1 MSFRDKFRIPQ
12 LAKESFLVTVSNGL
26 NYLVGA
32 VWGILLARWLGTDF
46 FGIYIFWYSVSMIV
60 FAVGE
65 FGLTNYLT
73 RELSQKGEQKNLIC
87 NYSKLILIVNAILVS
102 CLVVYVKYS
111 ESFFPYLVVGITTIV
126 IVLTDRLSTT
136 FSSWH
141 YAKKNALFISNLSVV
156 KNVFVLGVGFLFYL
170 SEFNY
175 FYILIV
181 PAFFSLLRFLV
192 TFIIILKKESITF
205 LEILFFK
212 ISIISLKESLSA
224 TWVFGAIAIITT
236 IQLNSDAPILNFL
249 GFSEHDFGVI
259 GAANRIKTV
268 IALTGTSIFSV
279 VFPRLSK
286 DFSISK
292 ERFTDTFLKVFKPV
306 FVFSIMLCS
315 FLIIF
320 SGKIILLLFGQAY
333 ADAVP
338 FMVLFS
344 YGSIST
350 VLILFGHT
358 ITALNRQ
365 DFSLKM
371 IVIIYT
377 LVPILKIILIP
388 EYGSIVVGW
397 LGAIGPW
404 TGFIINFAFILKY
417 LVPKVESTFI
427 IKITFITLIGLVLP
441 VLANYYAINEFI
453 SFTIIFLLLILLSRL
468 FNVLSFKSLIISQ

>member
-1 MSFRDKFRIPQ
+1 MGIKYKIRVPK
-12 LAKESFLVTVSNGL
+12 LAKDSFLVTLSNGL

-32 VWGILLARWLGTDF
+32 FWGVLLARLLGTDF
-46 FGIYIFWYSVSMIV
+46 FGNYIFWYSVSMIV

-73 RELSQKGEQKNLIC
+73 RELSKKGEQKNLIC
-87 NYSKLILIVNAILVS
+87 NYSKLILIVNSILVS

-111 ESFFPYLVVGITTIV
+111 EFFFPYLVVGITTIV
-126 IVLTDRLSTT
+126 IVLCDRLSTI

-141 YAKKNALFISNLSVV
+141 YAKKNALFISNLSVL
-156 KNVFVLGVGFLFYL
+156 KNIFVLGVGFLFYL
-170 SEFNY
+170 SEFSY

-181 PAFFSLLRFLV
+181 PAFFSLLRFLT
-192 TFIIILKKESITF
+192 TFIIILKKEKISFMDI
-205 LEILFFK
+205 IFFK
-212 ISIISLKESLSA
+212 ISISNLKESISA
-224 TWVFGAIAIITT
+224 IWIFGAIAIITT
-236 IQLNSDAPILNFL
+236 IQLNSDAPILKFL

-259 GAANRIKTV
+259 GAANRMKTV
-268 IALTGTSIFSV
+268 IAVTGSSLFSV

-320 SGKIILLLFGQAY
+320 SDKIILLLFGQTY
-333 ADAVP
+333 SDAVP
-338 FMVLFS
+338 FMILFS
-344 YGSIST
+344 YGSLST
-350 VLILFGHT
+350 VLILFGNT

-365 DFSLKM
+365 DFSLKI

-388 EYGSIVVGW
+388 KYGSIIVGW
-397 LGAIGPW
+397 IGAIGPW
-404 TGFIINFAFILKY
+404 VGFIVNFAFIMKY
-417 LVPKVESTFI
+417 LVPKINTSFI
-427 IKITFITLIGLVLP
+427 IKMIVIILIGLVLP
-441 VLANYYAINEFI
+441 VLANYYNVNEFV
-453 SFTIIFLLLILLSRL
+453 SFFVIFMIIIIFSKV
-468 FNVLSFKSLIISQ
+468 FKVLSIKSLVTS